1 MADSAVRIAI
11 LGGKGMLGSDVA
23 VACGESGFEP
33 AVFDLPDFDITDTR
47 QLRQVIS
54 DSDVLVNCAAYT
66 DVDGAES
73 QTALAF
79 AVNAE
84 AVGNLGR
91 LAKKAGKWVLHISTD
106 FVFDG
111 RKETPYVETDVPN
124 PINKYGASKL
134 MGEKLLVESGCSNCI
149 IRVEW
154 TYGRNGRNFVTK
166 LIERASGFAKATP
179 DRKAGGTLKVVDDQK
194 GSPTATTQAAKVIC
208 SLLKKKPQGLFHF
221 AASGYVSRFEMAK
234 FIFDKLGMAVDL
246 RRCKTADFKAP
257 AARPLNSCFDC
268 GKITSLLDGP
278 IEHWQGPLERFL
290 RQL

>member
-1 MADSAVRIAI
+1 
-11 LGGKGMLGSDVA
+11 MLGSDVT
-23 VACGESGFEP
+23 VACRENGFE
-33 AVFDLPDFDITDTR
+33 AVIFDHPDFDIRETR
-47 QLRQVIS
+47 QLRQVVS
-54 DSDVLVNCAAYT
+54 NADVIVNCAAYT

-73 QTALAF
+73 QTELAY

-84 AVGNLGR
+84 AVGHLGR

-111 RKETPYVETDVPN
+111 CKETPYVETDIPN

-134 MGEKLLVESGCSNCI
+134 AGERLLVESGCSNCI

-166 LIERASGFAKATP
+166 LIERASDPLGATP

-194 GSPTATTQAAKVIC
+194 GSPTATTQIAKVIC
-208 SLLKKKPQGLFHF
+208 SLLRKKPQGLFHF
-221 AASGYVSRFEMAK
+221 ASSGYVSRFEMAE
-234 FIFDKLGMAVDL
+234 FIFDKLGRAVEL
-246 RRCKTADFKAP
+246 RRCKTADYKAP

-268 GKITSLLDGP
+268 GKIASLLDEP
-278 IEHWQGPLERFL
+278 IEKWQGPLVRFL
-290 RQL
+290 NQLKE

>member
-1 MADSAVRIAI
+1 MADSTIRIAI

-23 VACGESGFEP
+23 VACRESGLEP

-66 DVDGAES
+66 DVDGAQS
-73 QTALAF
+73 QTELAY

-84 AVGNLGR
+84 AVGHLGR

-111 RKETPYVETDVPN
+111 RKGTPYVETDVPN

-134 MGEKLLVESGCSNCI
+134 AGERLLVESGCHNCI

-166 LIERASGFAKATP
+166 LIERAKT
-179 DRKAGGTLKVVDDQK
+179 GGTLKVVDDQK
-194 GSPTATTQAAKVIC
+194 GSPTATTQIAKAIC
-208 SLLKKKPQGLFHF
+208 KLVRKKPQGLFHF
-221 AASGYVSRFEMAK
+221 ASSGYVGRFEMAE

-246 RRCKTADFKAP
+246 RRCKTADYKAP
-257 AARPLNSCFDC
+257 AARSLNSCFDC
-268 GKITSLLDGP
+268 GKIASLLDEP
-278 IEHWQGPLERFL
+278 IEKWQGPLERFL